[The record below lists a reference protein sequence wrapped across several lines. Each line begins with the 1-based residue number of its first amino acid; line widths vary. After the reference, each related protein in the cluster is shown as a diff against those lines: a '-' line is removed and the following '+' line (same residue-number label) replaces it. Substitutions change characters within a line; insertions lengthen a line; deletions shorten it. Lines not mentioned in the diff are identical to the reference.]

1 MTAPAAVDT
10 HNLEYVLHPTDF
22 TAGSELA
29 FAHALRIALAVR
41 GHFYVVHAERR
52 EVGEDAD
59 WTAFPGVRS
68 TLTRW
73 GLLAADAAPG
83 EVAERLGL
91 RVTKADVPE
100 DDPSDAVL
108 RFTEANR
115 SDLLVLATHARD
127 GLARFLQGSIAESL
141 ARRARI
147 PTLFLPMG
155 AAGFVDPA
163 SGTPR
168 LKNIL
173 LPVDSANA
181 PSEAARLALRLA
193 DALGCADA
201 LLHVLHVGPSE
212 DMPIVTVPAGQQPR
226 LRRVLSD
233 GAVVPQIARVAAEI
247 DAELIVMPTRG
258 RDGLLDAILGST
270 TEQVLRQAG
279 RALLAVPAG

>member
-1 MTAPAAVDT
+1 MTSPAAVDT
-10 HNLEYVLHPTDF
+10 HDLRYILHPTDF
-22 TAGSELA
+22 TAGGELA
-29 FAHALRIALAVR
+29 FAHALRVALAVR

-52 EVGEDAD
+52 EAGEDAD
-59 WTAFPGVRS
+59 WAAFPGVRS

-83 EVAERLGL
+83 DVAERLGL
-91 RVTKADVPE
+91 RVTKSDVP
-100 DDPSDAVL
+100 DKDPTDAVL
-108 RFTEANR
+108 RFTEDYR

-127 GLARFLQGSIAESL
+127 GFARFLQGSIAESL

-147 PTLFLPMG
+147 PTLFLPLG
-155 AAGFVDPA
+155 ATGFVDPA

-173 LPVDSANA
+173 LPVDGANA

-212 DMPIVTVPAGQQPR
+212 DMPTVNVAAGEQPR

-233 GAVVPQIARVAAEI
+233 GAVVPQIVRVAGEV

-279 RALLAVPAG
+279 RALLAVPVG